1 MGISAIAGISGV
13 QPYYRSYDIP
23 MKTPEEITAKEQ
35 PAEQIL
41 PVREPDNGSQTESPF
56 IDTRSRSTDP
66 ESISLT
72 FHKEE
77 TFDYIGSESKLDNL
91 DVRKAISDMQ
101 KDAVL
106 QEYQYFVGSAKSLI
120 NTEDGIVL
128 MK

>member
-1 MGISAIAGISGV
+1 MGIGAIAGASGV
-13 QPYYRSYDIP
+13 QPYYRYYDIP
-23 MKTPEEITAKEQ
+23 MKTPEEIKAKEQ
-35 PAEQIL
+35 TAEQIS
-41 PVREPDNGSQTESPF
+41 PVRESDNGLQTESPF
-56 IDTRSRSTDP
+56 IDIRNRSTDP

-72 FHKEE
+72 FNKEE
-77 TFDYIGSESKLDNL
+77 TFDYIGSESRLDNL

-128 MK
+128 RK

>member
-1 MGISAIAGISGV
+1 MRIGAITGAGGV
-13 QPYYRSYDIP
+13 QTYYKSYDIP
-23 MKTPEEITAKEQ
+23 IKTPEEIKAAEQ
-35 PAEQIL
+35 PAEQL
-41 PVREPDNGSQTESPF
+41 SSVKEPDNTLQPDSST
-56 IDTRSRSTDP
+56 IDTRSRSTNP
-66 ESISLT
+66 ENISLT

-77 TFDYIGSESKLDNL
+77 TFDYLGKESSLDNL
-91 DVRKAISDMQ
+91 DMRKAISDMQ

>member
-1 MGISAIAGISGV
+1 MGINAIAGAGGV

-23 MKTPEEITAKEQ
+23 MKTPEEIKAKEQ
-35 PAEQIL
+35 PAEQIS
-41 PVREPDNGSQTESPF
+41 PVREADYALQTESPF

-72 FHKEE
+72 FNKEE
-77 TFDYIGSESKLDNL
+77 TFDYIGSERGLDNL
-91 DVRKAISDMQ
+91 DIRKAISDMQ

-128 MK
+128 RK

>member
-1 MGISAIAGISGV
+1 MGINPIAGAGGV

-23 MKTPEEITAKEQ
+23 MKTPEEIKAKEQ
-35 PAEQIL
+35 PAEQIS
-41 PVREPDNGSQTESPF
+41 PVREPDNALQTDTQF

-66 ESISLT
+66 ENISLT

-77 TFDYIGSESKLDNL
+77 TFDYIGSESGLNNL

-128 MK
+128 RK

>member
-1 MGISAIAGISGV
+1 MGISAIAGASGV

-23 MKTPEEITAKEQ
+23 IKTPEEIKAKEQ

-41 PVREPDNGSQTESPF
+41 PVRESDNGLQTESPF

-72 FHKEE
+72 FNKEE

-106 QEYQYFVGSAKSLI
+106 QEYQYFVGNAKSLI

-128 MK
+128 RK